1 MAAMGNA
8 PKLLMFQEAAGAPL
22 TPLLVTEWL
31 EAMHSL
37 IKDPSPEEVDRFI
50 HLCDINEAKLQKY
63 PEVRSNLDYRINA
76 TLENLQQTCE
86 VPDKLMDYYF
96 DVFEPKKP
104 PAATAR
110 EAEEAPPLAK
120 DGSQLGIISRDG
132 ERTVQSR
139 QELMEQQR
147 AAREAL
153 RQNSEG
159 HSGGSGSHFVR

>member
-1 MAAMGNA
+1 MGNV

-22 TPLLVTEWL
+22 TPLLASGWL

-37 IKDPSPEEVDRFI
+37 IKDPTAESVDRFI

-63 PEVRSNLDYRINA
+63 PEVRANLDYRINA
-76 TLENLQQTCE
+76 AMDNLQQACE

-104 PAATAR
+104 PTATAR
-110 EAEEAPPLAK
+110 EAEDAPPLAK
-120 DGSQLGIISRDG
+120 DGTQLGIIGRDG
-132 ERTVQSR
+132 DRTVRSR

-159 HSGGSGSHFVR
+159 QSGGSGSQFIR